1 MLKDSLN
8 KKTYIGD
15 IEPNPKEFGIW
26 IKEDGSAKIY
36 DYVKNEWK
44 GSSSDNDDEG
54 STIEYLDLRGYD
66 VMNDDS
72 KWSIFRLYSILCNV
86 TMNNTYSA
94 CIPTGILFQVTS
106 APNSDFNVLACIID
120 FNIKTNVFL
129 GELQTINEYFT
140 KGLGDMSFTQ
150 EELDA
155 IPRITKE
162 QFYSLES

>member
-44 GSSSDNDDEG
+44 GSSSNDGGG
-54 STIEYLDLRGYD
+54 SSTVEYLDVSGLD
-66 VMNDDS
+66 VTNGTINKFLGCASLVKISSYGM
-72 KWSIFRLYSILCNV
+72 IVPPAF
-86 TMNNTYSA
+86 
-94 CIPTGILFQVTS
+94 S
-106 APNSDFNVLACIID
+106 APLLPYVDKIKID
-120 FNIKTNVFL
+120 FNEKVSLGSEFTSLKTL
-129 GELQTINEYFT
+129 ILSLDDSII
-140 KGLGDMSFTQ
+140 Q
-150 EELDA
+150 EEQLDA

-162 QFYSLES
+162 QFYSLI